1 MGFGCNESPEGP
13 AISGYP
19 AELGCWRTPL
29 TAAPGPEDSL
39 VIGLQ
44 PRDQLPGTR
53 QSAVLEQR
61 TDNLLA
67 SSVGIRQQ
75 ASREYSAG
83 RNRRLPVTGCSRRW
97 TPPGERYP
105 ICAICASA
113 GANAL

>member
-1 MGFGCNESPEGP
+1 MGFSCNASPEGP
-13 AISGYP
+13 ATSGYP

-29 TAAPGPEDSL
+29 TAAPWPEGRL

-53 QSAVLEQR
+53 QAAVLEQR

-75 ASREYSAG
+75 ASRKYSAI
-83 RNRRLPVTGCSRRW
+83 RREAPPVARHG
-97 TPPGERYP
+97 
-105 ICAICASA
+105 
-113 GANAL
+113 L